1 VIQSAYNDGLKNE
14 GDSVKIDE
22 GFHPDFRLLGKGYLT
37 ALRKYDIAD
46 LHKRQINKNVAWKL
60 PRATDKKLAWRWNS
74 LTSQEMWRWP
84 GSIIL
89 RVNLAPMLITFRC
102 TAMAVLGK

>member
-1 VIQSAYNDGLKNE
+1 MIQSAYNDGLKNE